1 MQKFYKR
8 KSEGFTIIET
18 LIVLAIVGVIMIVVF
33 LAVPALNRNSHNSQ
47 YRTEANNLMSAYQE
61 MSSNAG
67 GAALTAST
75 NGNGDALAVK
85 NSANT
90 KTLTNVS
97 IIAATTAAQTP
108 AIGTGVFVLGSKCTS
123 VNSNTP
129 AASTTTSRSVA
140 FIYQIE
146 SASGNPVYQ
155 CVDNQ

>member
-1 MQKFYKR
+1 MQKLHKR
-8 KSEGFTIIET
+8 KSSGFTIIET

-67 GAALTAST
+67 GSALTASAD
-75 NGNGDALAVK
+75 GVGDALAVK

-90 KTLTNVS
+90 KTIKNVS

-108 AIGTGVFVLGSKCTS
+108 AIETGVFVLGSKCTS
-123 VNSNTP
+123 VNSNVP
-129 AASTTTSRSVA
+129 ATSTTTTRSVA

-146 SASGNPVYQ
+146 SASGKAVYQ
-155 CVDNQ
+155 CIDNQ